1 MKMQAICNVRYLV
14 PAAAVVLVGVLA
26 VLGIG
31 PAAPTRAAQEDVTE
45 VVSNKDFAATKTALE
60 SGIKAA
66 GFVVLGDF
74 NYQMMQKM
82 VNRDIA
88 PAEGFNYFR
97 PDLGTPIFANDP
109 RAALEIPLK
118 IVVVTTGGKVVVRY
132 RKAGV
137 LFAPYRGLGDL
148 ARKLDGLTGEI
159 VKKATQ

>member
-1 MKMQAICNVRYLV
+1 MRTMLDVRYLV
-14 PAAAVVLVGVLA
+14 RAAAVVLVGVLA
-26 VLGIG
+26 ALSIG
-31 PAAPTRAAQEDVTE
+31 LTAPTQAGQEDVVE
-45 VVSNKDFAATKTALE
+45 VVSHKDFAATKAALE

-109 RAALEIPLK
+109 RAALEIK

-132 RKAGV
+132 RKAAV
-137 LFAPYRGLGDL
+137 LFASYRGLGDL
-148 ARKLDGLTGEI
+148 AKKLDGLTEQI
-159 VKKATQ
+159 VKQATQ

>member
-1 MKMQAICNVRYLV
+1 MRAMVDVRYLAR
-14 PAAAVVLVGVLA
+14 AAAVVLVGVLGA
-26 VLGIG
+26 LSIG
-31 PAAPTRAAQEDVTE
+31 PAAPTRAGEESVVE
-45 VVSNKDFAATKTALE
+45 VVSKKSFQETKAGLE
-60 SGIKAA
+60 SGIKGA

-118 IVVVTTGGKVVVRY
+118 IVVVTVGGKAVVRY
-132 RKAGV
+132 RKAATV
-137 LFAPYRGLGDL
+137 FASYRGLGDL
-148 ARKLDGLTGEI
+148 AKKLDGLTEQI
-159 VKKATQ
+159 VKQATQ

>member
-1 MKMQAICNVRYLV
+1 MRAIRDVRYLV
-14 PAAAVVLVGVLA
+14 RAAVVVLIGVLA
-26 VLGIG
+26 ALSIG
-31 PAAPTRAAQEDVTE
+31 PIAPTRAGLEDVVE
-45 VVSNKDFAATKTALE
+45 VVSHKDFAATKTALE

-132 RKAGV
+132 RKAEA
-137 LFAPYRGLGDL
+137 LFASYRGLEDL
-148 ARKLDGLTGEI
+148 AKKLDGLTGEI